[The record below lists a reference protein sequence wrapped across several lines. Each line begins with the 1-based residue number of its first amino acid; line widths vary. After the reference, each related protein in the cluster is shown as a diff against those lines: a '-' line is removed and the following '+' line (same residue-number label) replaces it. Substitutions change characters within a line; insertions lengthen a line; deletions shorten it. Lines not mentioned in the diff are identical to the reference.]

1 MGRKLHYAVLALALA
16 LALCGAARADQ
27 TGTLSLSDC
36 GGGGSCPAATYT
48 FDVGA
53 TSATLTI
60 AITGGITAGLNDM
73 ILGVDLGFTPSNNIS
88 NLMLTANPGGLWTT
102 TTGSLNSSTGTCG
115 ANGGA
120 FVCASGPGITVGAGG
135 LFTWMWTYTLNDPSN
150 IFAASDIHI
159 GTQYGPNATG
169 NGNGLIVST
178 TIGGGSGPGPTPTPE
193 PASVTLLA
201 VGLVGARL
209 LGNRRLGRA

>member
-1 MGRKLHYAVLALALA
+1 MARKLNYAVLALALA

-27 TGTLSLSDC
+27 TGTLTLTNC
-36 GGGGSCPAATYT
+36 GSGGSCPGATYT

-60 AITGGITAGLNDM
+60 AITSGVTAGLNDM

-102 TTGSLNSSTGTCG
+102 TTGSLSSSSGACG

-120 FVCASGPGITVGAGG
+120 FVCASGPGISIGVGG
-135 LFTWMWTYTLNDPSN
+135 LFTWTWSYTLNDASK

-159 GTQYGPNATG
+159 GTQYGANSAG

-178 TIGGGSGPGPTPTPE
+178 TIGGGSGSSPTTTPE
-193 PASVTLLA
+193 PASLMLLA
-201 VGLVGARL
+201 LGLTGICFLWNPRF
-209 LGNRRLGRA
+209 RRP